1 MNRED
6 ALAYI
11 TSLYGS
17 SREPYLVQAGIP
29 LEDTATGVGV
39 VIDDALLACGV
50 GYTELVTGI
59 PSNVRA
65 YRAALRY
72 YALDLA
78 WTNINDSKHL
88 DKAKTGDVE
97 VASVEWRK
105 QLMAARDKAARDAV
119 ALGADIPDPDGES
132 GWPSGGWSLAGVN
145 LDYIE
150 PEASHA

>member
-1 MNRED
+1 MNRE
-6 ALAYI
+6 AAVEYL

-17 SREPYLVQAGIP
+17 SREPYLTMAGVA
-29 LEDTATGVGV
+29 LTDTPGGIGV

-50 GYTELVTGI
+50 AYGDLATGV
-59 PSNVRA
+59 PDTVRA

-88 DKAKTGDVE
+88 DKAKAGDVE

-105 QLMAARDKAARDAV
+105 QLMAARDKAARDAA
-119 ALGADIPDPDGES
+119 ALGADIPDPAGES
-132 GWPSGGWSLAGVN
+132 GWPSGAWSLAGIN